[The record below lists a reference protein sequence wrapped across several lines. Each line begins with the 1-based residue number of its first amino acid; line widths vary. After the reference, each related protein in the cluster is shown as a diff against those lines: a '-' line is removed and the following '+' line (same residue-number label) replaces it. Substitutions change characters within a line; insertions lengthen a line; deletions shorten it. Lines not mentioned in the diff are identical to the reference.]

1 MPWYN
6 DWDDDDYT
14 PRASTEIYD
23 LRREGRL
30 DEARQK
36 AEELL
41 RQDNRDQDV
50 WKAYAWTLIDI
61 CKREQQRGNIEGA
74 RQISD
79 YLSRLRF
86 NTTYDEFAETL
97 VKKIQQLPPAVDY
110 FRIAQTLNQI
120 CSDLVMESE
129 PLTRIRIEFVKLAED
144 MAWYTAVKEN

>member
-1 MPWYN
+1 MLWHN

-23 LRREGRL
+23 LRRKGRL
-30 DEARQK
+30 EEARQK

-41 RQDNRDQDV
+41 RQDNTDQDV

-61 CKREQQRGNIEGA
+61 CKREQQQGNIEGA

-97 VKKIQQLPPAVDY
+97 IKKIQQ
-110 FRIAQTLNQI
+110 
-120 CSDLVMESE
+120 
-129 PLTRIRIEFVKLAED
+129 
-144 MAWYTAVKEN
+144 